1 MSFEQPNMMSLAAAI
16 VMGFVVLCTADI
28 TVMMMAEGQA
38 HQVNFYVENIEACIG
53 CFLFSTCVLSKNNCT
68 IQPIH

>member
-1 MSFEQPNMMSLAAAI
+1 MMTLAAAI

-38 HQVNFYVENIEACIG
+38 HQVNFYVLKKLKHALAAF
-53 CFLFSTCVLSKNNCT
+53 CFLLVFFQRTTAPFNQFIDK
-68 IQPIH
+68 